1 MADVS
6 AAAGAADIATFNRKE
21 LDAIVATAHQL
32 GVKVAAHTAHW
43 NTNGT
48 AVASGPGFHTVE
60 HGNDMLFDQPDAR
73 HLQVFRGDGKPD
85 IKTFWVPTLAAYY
98 SMAQTTP
105 ARWERSQ
112 RAFRRALERG
122 MEDIACGGDTG
133 VFNHGEN
140 ALEMKLMVRLGADWR
155 KVLRWGTLHGW
166 QCIRS
171 MAWEGEEGSE
181 RLARVGALGEDVRI
195 VGDNEVPFG
204 AVRRG
209 FAADIIATSG
219 DLENDF
225 ENAVDRRAIVFVMK
239 GGTVYKRNGKE
250 MV

>member
-6 AAAGAADIATFNRKE
+6 ASVGTADIATFNRKE

-32 GVKVAAHTAHW
+32 GVKVAAHSAHW
-43 NTNGT
+43 NVNGT

-73 HLQVFRGDGKPD
+73 HLQVFRGDAPG
-85 IKTFWVPTLAAYY
+85 ITTYWVPTLAAYY
-98 SMAQTTP
+98 TMAQASP
-105 ARWERSQ
+105 AKWERSQ
-112 RAFRRALERG
+112 LAFRRALERG
-122 MEDIACGGDTG
+122 VEDIACGGDTG

-155 KVLRWGTLHGW
+155 KVLRWGTLNGW

-171 MAWEGEEGSE
+171 MAWEGEEGTE
-181 RLARVGALGEDVRI
+181 RLARVDLLGEDVRL

-219 DLENDF
+219 DLERDF
-225 ENAVDRRAIVFVMK
+225 ENAVDESVIVFVMK

-250 MV
+250 VV